1 MAGFWAHGR
10 GFSRRLIACCALVAG
25 KFKDF
30 EMLSE
35 RSIAVPLLNLLL
47 AYNSVHTCAGYLMIP
62 QTGRV
67 QSQNAFCQVQFADF
81 VESSAILFD
90 SFSLYSILV
99 TRWKNDETV
108 NHPQLLSYKAFSPF

>member
-35 RSIAVPLLNLLL
+35 RSIAVPLLN
-47 AYNSVHTCAGYLMIP
+47 
-62 QTGRV
+62 TGRV